1 MQIYLTYGV
10 DSKNYEEFTCDPYLT
25 SISLSIMLNNAMFMI
40 TILNS

>member
-10 DSKNYEEFTCDPYLT
+10 DSKNYEFTCDLLT
-25 SISLSIMLNNAMFMI
+25 SISLSIMLYNAMFMI